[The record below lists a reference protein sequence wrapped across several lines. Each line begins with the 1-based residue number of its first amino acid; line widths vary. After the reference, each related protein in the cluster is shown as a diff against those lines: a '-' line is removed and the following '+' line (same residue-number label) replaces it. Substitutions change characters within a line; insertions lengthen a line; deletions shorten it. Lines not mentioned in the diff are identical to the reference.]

1 MTRDDGSAAADGG
14 SGRALPGREAAVKIV
29 AGFAVA
35 VVLVYLLGAVIGWEE
50 TLAQLRGADL
60 RWFVAACLSTAVGL
74 AAWAKAWQ
82 VVLAEAGTGVRYR
95 KLVTTYF
102 AATFANYVTP
112 LGQAGGEPF
121 IAFVLSRDTEANYEE
136 SLASVVTADLLNLL
150 PFFNFAVVGVGFLLF
165 RTSLGDGVQNLAV
178 GLGLLGVG
186 IPAIVVAGWHYRD
199 AIERGILAAAAPVA
213 GLTRRVSVESVRARI
228 ERFYGSVDEIASD
241 RSRLLYALVFSYTG
255 WVFFTL
261 PLYFAG
267 LSLDLP
273 LSLLLVLF
281 IVPAS
286 TVAGMVPTP
295 GGLAAVEGALTWLV
309 AGLTAVTATQAFAIA
324 TVYRLTSYW
333 FALAIGG
340 GAALWVIY
348 RA

>member
-1 MTRDDGSAAADGG
+1 MVRDD
-14 SGRALPGREAAVKIV
+14 GRALPGRDATLKIV

-35 VVLVYLLGAVIGWEE
+35 VLLVYLLGVVIGWEE
-50 TLAQLRGADL
+50 TLQQLRTVDL
-60 RWFVAACLSTAVGL
+60 RWFVAACVSTTIGL
-74 AAWAKAWQ
+74 AAWAKAWK
-82 VVLAEAGTGVRYR
+82 VVLGEAGVDVRYR

-121 IAFVLSRDTEANYEE
+121 IAYVVSRDTEANYEE

-150 PFFNFAVVGVGFLLF
+150 PFFNFAVVGVGFLLL
-165 RTSLGDGVQNLAV
+165 RTSLGDRVQNLAI

-186 IPAIVVAGWHYRD
+186 IPAVVVVGWHYRD
-199 AIERGILAAAAPVA
+199 GIERMIVAIVSPVA
-213 GLTRRVSVESVRARI
+213 RLTRRVSVESVRERI
-228 ERFYGSVDEIASD
+228 ERFYGSIDDIASD
-241 RSRLLYALVFSYTG
+241 RSRLLYALVFSYAG

-261 PLYFAG
+261 PLFFAG
-267 LSLDLP
+267 QALDLP
-273 LSLLLVLF
+273 ISLLLVLF

-309 AGLTAVTATQAFAIA
+309 AGLTAVTATQAFAVA

-333 FALAIGG
+333 FALAVGG
-340 GAALWVIY
+340 VAALWVIY